1 MSAHA
6 EKGVPRQVLLARLQ
20 KQIQE
25 QGGSAF
31 LALSASSHPVLCVGA
46 GDCRTSLV
54 VVEDNAGEQWFIW
67 GRTGSAH
74 VSQIDHAATVLCNT
88 NPRPARP
95 TAAARRTGGRGA
107 A

>member
-46 GDCRTSLV
+46 GDCRTSVV
-54 VVEDNAGEQWFIW
+54 VVEDNEAIADLIKE
-67 GRTGSAH
+67 
-74 VSQIDHAATVLCNT
+74 N
-88 NPRPARP
+88 RPAV
-95 TAAARRTGGRGA
+95 G
-107 A
+107 